1 MGKNSRRILTTCV
14 YCGTGCNLYLH
25 VENDRIIGTTPCES
39 HPVSQGKLCIKGW
52 KTHEFIQHPE
62 RLKKPL
68 IKKDGKFVE
77 VSWEEALDFVAAKF
91 KEVKEKYGSK
101 ALGCLSSAKCTNE
114 ENYLMQKFARAV
126 LNTNNVDHCARLCHA
141 STVAGLAAA
150 FGSGAMTNSINEILD
165 AKVILV
171 TGSNTTEQHP
181 IIGGK
186 ILQAKEKGAKLIV
199 VDPREI
205 QLAKFADVH
214 LRQMSGTDVLWLN
227 SFMHVIFEE
236 GLEDKEFIKNNLE
249 PEDFEAMKKVVT
261 SNKYSPEKTE
271 KLTAIPAEDLRRAA
285 VMFATNKPGSLIY
298 SMGITQHIQG
308 TDNVKSCGNLQMIL
322 GNIGV
327 YGGGVNPLRGQQNVQ
342 GACDVGA
349 LANVFSGYQPVVD
362 PAAREK
368 MAKAWG
374 IKVEDMDDKV
384 GYTVIEMIHAAGEEK
399 IKALYIM
406 GENPMVSDPDLNS
419 VKECLEKPF
428 LVVQDIFMT
437 PTTELADVILPAAS
451 FAEKDGTFTSTQRTV
466 SKIRKAIEPVGDSK
480 PDYWIIGQI
489 AERMGYKNCT
499 YSHPREILNEINM
512 VTPAYGGITWDRIDS
527 AEFPFGIAWPCP
539 NTEHKGTQFLHKD
552 GKFTRGKGKCH
563 ACEYVPPAEEPDEE
577 YPFRLTTG
585 RVGPHWHTGSMT
597 RRSITLEREVSSAY
611 IELNPEDAWKI
622 GVRKNQMVRVKS
634 RRGEISVRAEISTI
648 VPPGVVFIPWHF
660 AEAPANNLTIAALD
674 PIAKIPELKVC
685 AVKIEVN
692 KQ

>member
-1 MGKNSRRILTTCV
+1 MENRSERVLTTCV

-25 VENDRIIGTTPCES
+25 VENDRIVGTTPCES

-68 IKKDGKFVE
+68 IKKNGKFVE
-77 VSWEEALDFVAAKF
+77 VSWDEALDLVAKKF
-91 KEVKEKYGSK
+91 KEVKETHGPS
-101 ALGCLSSAKCTNE
+101 AVGCLSSAKCTNE
-114 ENYLMQKFARAV
+114 ENYVMQKFARAV

-150 FGSGAMTNSINEILD
+150 FGSGAMTNSINELLD

-199 VDPREI
+199 VDPREV
-205 QLAKFADVH
+205 QLAKFADIH
-214 LRQMSGTDVLWLN
+214 LRQLSGTDVLWLN
-227 SFMHVIFEE
+227 SFMHVILEE
-236 GLEDKEFIKNNLE
+236 GLEDKEYINNCLE
-249 PEDFEAMKKVVT
+249 PEAFEEMKKLVI
-261 SNKYSPEKTE
+261 SDKYSPENTE
-271 KLTAIPAEDLRRAA
+271 KITTIPAQDLRRAA
-285 VMFATNKPGSLIY
+285 RMLAANKPGSLVY

-308 TDNVKSCGNLQMIL
+308 VDNVKSCANLQMIL
-322 GNIGV
+322 GNLGV
-327 YGGGVNPLRGQQNVQ
+327 IGGGVNPLRGQQNVQ

-349 LANVFSGYQPVVD
+349 LSNVFSGYQQVVD
-362 PAAREK
+362 PAARGK
-368 MAKAWG
+368 MAKAWN
-374 IKVEDMDDKV
+374 IKPEGMDDKV
-384 GYTVIEMIHAAGEEK
+384 GLTVVEMIHAAGDGR

-406 GENPMVSDPDLNS
+406 GENPMVSDPDINH
-419 VKECLEKPF
+419 VKECLEAPF

-437 PTTELADVILPAAS
+437 PTAELADVVLPAAS

-466 SKIRKAIEPVGDSK
+466 SRIRKAINPVGDSK
-480 PDYWIIGQI
+480 PDYWIIGEI
-489 AERMGYKNCT
+489 AKRMGYPYCSYADPK
-499 YSHPREILNEINM
+499 EILTEINS
-512 VTPAYGGITWDRIDS
+512 VTPSYGGITWERIDS
-527 AEFPFGIAWPCP
+527 PDFPFGIAWPCP
-539 NTEHKGTQFLHKD
+539 NTEHKGTQFLHKE

-563 ACEYVPPAEEPDEE
+563 ACEYIPPAEEPDEE

-622 GVRKNQMVRVKS
+622 GVRKNQIVRVKS
-634 RRGEISVRAEISTI
+634 RRGEISVRSEISTI

-660 AEAPANNLTIAALD
+660 VEAPANSLTIAALD
-674 PIAKIPELKVC
+674 PVAKIPDFKVC
-685 AVKIEVN
+685 AVKIEV
-692 KQ
+692 K

>member
-1 MGKNSRRILTTCV
+1 MDKKPKRVLTTCV

-25 VENDRIIGTTPCES
+25 VENDRIIGATPVES

-52 KTHEFIQHPE
+52 KIHEFIQHPE

-68 IKKDGKFVE
+68 IKKDGQFVE
-77 VSWEEALDFVAAKF
+77 VTWDEALDFVATKL
-91 KEVKEKYGSK
+91 KEIKKTHGSK
-101 ALGCLSSAKCTNE
+101 SIACLSSAKCTNE
-114 ENYLMQKFARAV
+114 ENYVMQKFSRAV
-126 LNTNNVDHCARLCHA
+126 INTNNVDHCARLCHA

-150 FGSGAMTNSINEILD
+150 FGSGAMTNSINELLD
-165 AKVILV
+165 SKVILV

-186 ILQAKEKGAKLIV
+186 ILEAKEKGAKLIV

-205 QLAKFADVH
+205 QLAKFADIH
-214 LRQMSGTDVLWLN
+214 LRQLSGTDVPWLN

-236 GLEDKEFIKNNLE
+236 GLEDKEYIKNNLE
-249 PEDFEAMKKVVT
+249 PEAFEEMKKLVT
-261 SNKYSPEKTE
+261 SDKYSPENTE
-271 KLTAIPAEDLRRAA
+271 KLTAIHSEDLRKAA
-285 VMFATNKPGSLIY
+285 IMFATHKPGAVVY

-308 TDNVKSCGNLQMIL
+308 VDNVKSCGNLQMIL

-362 PAAREK
+362 PVARAK
-368 MAKAWG
+368 MAKAWN
-374 IKVEDMDDKV
+374 IKAEDMDDKV
-384 GYTVIEMIHAAGEEK
+384 GLTVVEMIHAAGEEK

-406 GENPMVSDPDLNS
+406 GENPMVSDPDINH
-419 VKECLEKPF
+419 VKDCLEKPF

-437 PTTELADVILPAAS
+437 PTAELADVVLPAAS

-466 SKIRKAIEPVGDSK
+466 SRIRKAIDPVGDSK

-489 AERMGYKNCT
+489 AERMGYEYCT
-499 YSHPREILNEINM
+499 YPGPKEIMDEINC
-512 VTPAYGGITWDRIDS
+512 VTPSYAGITWERIDS
-527 AEFPFGIAWPCP
+527 QEFPFGLAWPCP
-539 NTEHKGTQFLHKD
+539 NTEHKGTMFLHKD

-563 ACEYVPPAEEPDEE
+563 ACEYVPPAEEPDAE

-597 RRSITLEREVSSAY
+597 RRSITLDREAPSAY
-611 IELNPEDAWKI
+611 MELNPEDANKL
-622 GVRKNQMVRVKS
+622 GVRKNQMVKVSS
-634 RRGEISVRAEISTI
+634 RRGEICLRAEVSSI
-648 VPPGVVFIPWHF
+648 VLPGTVFIPFHF
-660 AEAPANNLTIAALD
+660 IEAPANKLTISAFD
-674 PIAKIPELKVC
+674 PVAKIPDYKVC
-685 AVKIEVN
+685 AVKIERL
-692 KQ
+692 K